1 MKYPS
6 VAFALSLATGV
17 VSAESVVTINGKTLR
32 STHGSII
39 VQNNTVI
46 VDGKVVSGEVVE
58 GSGNRAS
65 EQRELGDFDE
75 LRLHINASVT
85 VTAGETPKCEI
96 TADDNLLPLILTQRS
111 GNTLEISAQESYSTR
126 QAITIAIEVPVL
138 RSAENSGSGTIRIDG
153 VTRDTL
159 ALAINGSGDIS
170 ARGRV
175 IQLRA
180 AINGSGNLRAAALE
194 TTTATVAIN
203 GSGNAEIHARDALT
217 ANINGSGD
225 LAYQGSPA
233 SVRTAI
239 NGSGS
244 VREK

>member
-32 STHGSII
+32 STHGGII
-39 VQNNTVI
+39 VQNSTVI
-46 VDGKVVSGEVVE
+46 VDGKVVSGDVVE
-58 GSGNRAS
+58 GSGNLAS
-65 EQRELGDFDE
+65 EQRGLGDFDK
-75 LRLHINASVT
+75 LRLGINASVT
-85 VTAGETPKCEI
+85 VTAGETPKFEI

-138 RSAENSGSGTIRIDG
+138 TSVENNASGTIRIDG

-175 IQLRA
+175 IQLQA
-180 AINGSGNLRAAALE
+180 AINGSGGLRAAALE
-194 TTTATVAIN
+194 TATATVVIN
-203 GSGNAEIHARDALT
+203 GSGDADVHARDTLT

-225 LAYQGSPA
+225 ITYRGSPA